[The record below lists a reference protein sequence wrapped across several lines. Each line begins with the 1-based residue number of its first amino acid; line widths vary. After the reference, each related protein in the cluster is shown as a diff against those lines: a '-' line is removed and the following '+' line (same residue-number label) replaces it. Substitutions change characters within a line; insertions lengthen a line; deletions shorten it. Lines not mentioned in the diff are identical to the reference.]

1 VDTGGVPEVVALT
14 KKIVIAGVDGLP
26 HLVDG
31 AVSVIV
37 EEETIITAILA
48 MATAGVVDM
57 EEVGADMAPVLD
69 PRLREATLKTRATAN
84 KIKIASITSLEATIR
99 TAMTQTTT

>member
-1 VDTGGVPEVVALT
+1 
-14 KKIVIAGVDGLP
+14 
-26 HLVDG
+26 
-31 AVSVIV
+31 
-37 EEETIITAILA
+37 
-48 MATAGVVDM
+48 M

-84 KIKIASITSLEATIR
+84 KIKIASITSLEARVAATPTIR